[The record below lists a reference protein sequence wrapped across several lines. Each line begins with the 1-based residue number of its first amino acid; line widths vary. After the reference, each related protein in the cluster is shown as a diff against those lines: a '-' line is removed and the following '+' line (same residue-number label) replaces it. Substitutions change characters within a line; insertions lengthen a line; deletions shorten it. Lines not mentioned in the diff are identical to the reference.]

1 MRRRVGA
8 PGCPESATGKVF
20 LARLWKGFIRL
31 AHCVLNPITLFNA
44 RPQSGKLEKPLAG
57 AYPFPPN
64 GSCMQAYRG
73 LVSFGTCG
81 KHVPALRRGAAD
93 LNLILAAGLLVPSCL
108 HPGWGLRHRL

>member
-8 PGCPESATGKVF
+8 PGCPESATGKVL

-31 AHCVLNPITLFNA
+31 AHYVLNPITLFNA

-64 GSCMQAYRG
+64 GSCMQAYRR
-73 LVSFGTCG
+73 LVSFGACFPQA
-81 KHVPALRRGAAD
+81 PAQGRGVAD
-93 LNLILAAGLLVPSCL
+93 LT
-108 HPGWGLRHRL
+108 